1 MAVKK
6 IELGSDHAGAQLK
19 EEIIEHLNGKG
30 YEIKDFGTSADK
42 PADYP
47 DPALAVAESVVSG
60 EFDRGILC
68 CGTGIGI
75 SIAANKVPGVRCAM
89 LSDTFSARATRL
101 HNDANVMALGGRVIG
116 PELAKDIVDMFLET
130 EFSGVERHQKRID
143 KIAEIEKKY
152 SK

>member
-1 MAVKK
+1 MRLHPNSFNAFILLSSVH
-6 IELGSDHAGAQLK
+6 STS
-19 EEIIEHLNGKG
+19 EIPSN
-30 YEIKDFGTSADK
+30 S
-42 PADYP
+42 
-47 DPALAVAESVVSG
+47 S
-60 EFDRGILC
+60 
-68 CGTGIGI
+68 
-75 SIAANKVPGVRCAM
+75 GVRCAM

>member
-1 MAVKK
+1 
-6 IELGSDHAGAQLK
+6 
-19 EEIIEHLNGKG
+19 
-30 YEIKDFGTSADK
+30 
-42 PADYP
+42 
-47 DPALAVAESVVSG
+47 
-60 EFDRGILC
+60 
-68 CGTGIGI
+68 
-75 SIAANKVPGVRCAM
+75 M

-143 KIAEIEKKY
+143 KITEIEKKY

>member
-1 MAVKK
+1 MSVKK
-6 IELGSDHAGAQLK
+6 IALGSDHAGAPLK
-19 EEIIEHLNGKG
+19 EEIIAHLKEKG
-30 YEIKDFGTSADK
+30 YELKDFGTSADA

-47 DPALAVAESVVSG
+47 DPALAVAQSVVSG
-60 EFDRGILC
+60 EFDRGVLV

-101 HNDANVMALGGRVIG
+101 HNDANVMAMGGRVIG
-116 PELAKDIVDMFLET
+116 VELAKDIVDVFLET

-143 KIAEIEKKY
+143 KITQIEKMY